1 MKARKG
7 ILLVNLGTPDSP
19 SVADVRKYL
28 REFLMDERV
37 IDIPFVSRW
46 WLVNLIIAPFRSPK
60 SAKEYAK
67 LWDERGSP
75 LKYFGEDI
83 TTSLQKKLGDDYV
96 VKLGMR
102 YQNPSI
108 ELVLNQMNTQ
118 GVSEIIIIPLF
129 PQYASATT
137 GSVIQKV
144 NEVINKWQAIPALK
158 FVNKFFDYPPFIEA
172 FSENGRKMLNEKTY
186 DHVVF
191 SYHGLPERQIEK
203 SSREGYCKKND
214 SCCSSYHSKNR
225 LCYRAQCFETSR
237 LLAASLGLGEEKY
250 TTTFQSRL
258 GKDPW
263 IQPYTDAVL
272 QQLPQKGIKKVLV
285 FSPAF
290 IADCLETT
298 VEVGETFKDLFLEAG
313 GEVWDLVPSLNN
325 NDVWVECLASMV
337 TSKID
342 FIKK

>member
-1 MKARKG
+1 MKSKKG
-7 ILLVNLGTPDSP
+7 ILLINLGTPDSP

-60 SAKEYAK
+60 SAKEYQK
-67 LWDERGSP
+67 LWDDRGSS

-83 TTSLQKKLGDDYV
+83 TASLQKKMGEDYV
-96 VKLGMR
+96 VELGMR

-108 ELVLNQMNTQ
+108 ELALNHLMTAN
-118 GVSEIIIIPLF
+118 VSEIIIIPLF

-144 NEVINKWQAIPALK
+144 NEVINKWQTIPEIK
-158 FVNKFFDYPPFIEA
+158 FINKFFDHPRFIEA
-172 FSENGRKMLNEKTY
+172 FAENAKNMLRKNKY
-186 DHVVF
+186 DYVVF
-191 SYHGLPERQIEK
+191 SYHGLPERQILK
-203 SSREGYCKKND
+203 ASNSDFCQLSD
-214 SCCSSYHSKNR
+214 SCCSTYHSKNR

-237 LLAASLGLGEEKY
+237 LLATSLGLEEGKY
-250 TTTFQSRL
+250 TTAFQSRL

-263 IQPYTDAVL
+263 ILPYTDSVL
-272 QQLPQKGIKKVLV
+272 KKLPQKGIKKVLT

-290 IADCLETT
+290 ISDCLETT
-298 VEVGETFKDLFLEAG
+298 IEVGETFKDLFIEAG
-313 GEVWDLVPSLNN
+313 GEVWDLVPSLN
-325 NDVWVECLASMV
+325 DSDLWVSCLQSIV
-337 TSKID
+337 EPNRK
-342 FIKK
+342 